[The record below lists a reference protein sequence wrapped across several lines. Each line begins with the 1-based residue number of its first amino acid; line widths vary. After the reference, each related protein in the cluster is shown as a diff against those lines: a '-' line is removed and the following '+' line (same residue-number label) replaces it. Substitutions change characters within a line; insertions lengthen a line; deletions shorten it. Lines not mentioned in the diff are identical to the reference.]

1 MPISTKKKNS
11 LEMWQIWKKIPQKI
25 LCKSCIATT
34 PPFFF
39 LKFFEISDNT
49 KLSKKQEKESLNYAI
64 T

>member
-1 MPISTKKKNS
+1 
-11 LEMWQIWKKIPQKI
+11 MWQIWKKIPQKI

-39 LKFFEISDNT
+39 LKIFEISDNT
-49 KLSKKQEKESLNYAI
+49 KLSKKQEKQSLNYVI